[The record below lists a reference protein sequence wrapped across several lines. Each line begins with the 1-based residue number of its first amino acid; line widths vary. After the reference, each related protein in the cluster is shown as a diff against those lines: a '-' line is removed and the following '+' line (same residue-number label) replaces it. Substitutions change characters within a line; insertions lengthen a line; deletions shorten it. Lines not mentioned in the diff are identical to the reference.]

1 MIPGPH
7 CMGMVWAGKAIC
19 MCGTSPMFHAY
30 KGGGVGWGGG
40 AAPLDGK
47 VYGGG
52 GLMAAAG

>member
-1 MIPGPH
+1 
-7 CMGMVWAGKAIC
+7 
-19 MCGTSPMFHAY
+19 MFHAY

-52 GLMAAAG
+52 GLMAGAAG